1 MAALFAIVLG
11 AACAFYVY
19 ALVQFGREILRLRSQ
34 RNRGVTLVAP
44 FQSMPEFRERRGSGR
59 KAKVTVL
66 PVSGAADRDV
76 A

>member
-19 ALVQFGREILRLRSQ
+19 ALLQFGREIWRLRAQ
-34 RNRGVTLVAP
+34 RNRGVMIVAP
-44 FQSMPEFRERRGSGR
+44 LQSMPEFRERRRSGR

-66 PVSGAADRDV
+66 PVSGVVNRDV